1 MFYAIRAPILHQDY
15 HYLKTELPLE
25 PLYLGVPSRAPKM
38 VKSCTYL
45 APKLTLS
52 PHRLKRDS
60 ILHTSSRSSI
70 GCL

>member
-25 PLYLGVPSRAPKM
+25 PLYLGVPSRA
-38 VKSCTYL
+38 YL

-52 PHRLKRDS
+52 PHRLK
-60 ILHTSSRSSI
+60 
-70 GCL
+70 